1 MIETRWIKGDEA
13 EAAYTSLQCPWAAAS
28 SLQPNHRDL
37 LERDVYKVHITF
49 IEWGFWPLRG
59 WSIRLCTWCVCVQ
72 IPNVKHCKRWYKC
85 LVNLLWWKCKI
96 KLCYSGFARSSEN
109 PISFLQKV
117 RKEEKLPVAAGSIL
131 SSEFLNSICGTRFL
145 CSGRSVLSDRSSSNR
160 TRSFSFSW
168 SRLKTTKHRHRVQ
181 LISRAEHRQLDQL
194 SSASGATW
202 MDLSERER
210 EGAWGD
216 V

>member
-28 SLQPNHRDL
+28 SLRPNHRDL

-49 IEWGFWPLRG
+49 IEWGFWPIRG

-117 RKEEKLPVAAGSIL
+117 RKEEKLPVAAGTFWVQ
-131 SSEFLNSICGTRFL
+131 SSWTPFAARDFSALAALCFLTALHQIALARFL
-145 CSGRSVLSDRSSSNR
+145 SLGLVSKPQNTGTECN
-160 TRSFSFSW
+160 
-168 SRLKTTKHRHRVQ
+168 
-181 LISRAEHRQLDQL
+181 
-194 SSASGATW
+194 
-202 MDLSERER
+202 
-210 EGAWGD
+210 
-216 V
+216 